1 MSEVTAYVTVEN
13 GRTVLHDPILEGVI
27 AVVDEH
33 NHKIAYEDCKTMFD
47 LNAEAVERFKKR
59 FAEKGYEPEK
69 HCIVLIQVDDPY
81 GGQISDVLM
90 PNENWQVI
98 RDQGLEPIA
107 RGIADRRFMTDVVAE
122 FDAKAAED
130 LDLVKDCL
138 IVIVVASSVARV
150 FVV

>member
-1 MSEVTAYVTVEN
+1 
-13 GRTVLHDPILEGVI
+13 
-27 AVVDEH
+27 
-33 NHKIAYEDCKTMFD
+33 MFD

-59 FAEKGYEPEK
+59 FAEKGCEPEK

-122 FDAKAAED
+122 FDAKAAEE
-130 LDLVKDCL
+130 LDFAKDCL